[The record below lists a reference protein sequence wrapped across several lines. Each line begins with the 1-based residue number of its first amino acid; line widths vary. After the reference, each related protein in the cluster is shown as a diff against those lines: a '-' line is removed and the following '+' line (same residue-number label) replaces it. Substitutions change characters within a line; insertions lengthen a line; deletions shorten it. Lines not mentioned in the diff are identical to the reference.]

1 MIKFPWLEFEFFNV
15 LFAFVIMILFVYLRK
30 NQIREL
36 FKSRSQFLAWFAV
49 WALLFFLL
57 LEVVAFVLN
66 LQNKLILN

>member
-15 LFAFVIMILFVYLRK
+15 LFAFVILILFVYLRK

-36 FKSRSQFLAWFAV
+36 FKRRSQFLAWFAV